1 MFRQNPLLKCLAAA
15 AALSGLLALPAR
27 VAFADDQISPAQKAA
42 IEKIIKDYI
51 SKNPEIVR
59 DALTELELREKT
71 AEMDARNK
79 IISSMQGPLYV
90 SFAQEVVG
98 NPNGK
103 ITLVEFFD
111 YNCGYCKKTL
121 GDIAELIKGNPDLRV
136 ILKDYPILSDKS
148 VEAATIALAVKKQF
162 TGDKFWQYHQRLL
175 SSRGAVGRDEALAL
189 AKDMGADMDRL
200 NKDVGGGD
208 IKKGLEDNDKLG
220 QALMLNGT
228 PSFVIGEE
236 PIVGAIGY
244 DAMKGKLDNVRKC
257 GKVVCS

>member
-15 AALSGLLALPAR
+15 AVCGLLALPAR
-27 VAFADDQISPAQKAA
+27 MASADDQISPAQKEA

-51 SKNPEIVR
+51 TKNPEVVR

-71 AEMDARNK
+71 AEMAARNK
-79 IISSMQGPLYV
+79 IISDMQGPLYT
-90 SFAQEVVG
+90 SFAQETVG
-98 NPNGK
+98 DQNGK
-103 ITLVEFFD
+103 LTLVEFFD

-162 TGDKFWQYHQRLL
+162 TGDKFWEYHQRLL

-200 NKDVGGGD
+200 NKDAGGAD

-228 PSFVIGEE
+228 PSFIIGEE

-244 DAMKGKLDNVRKC
+244 DAMKSKLDNVRKC

>member
-1 MFRQNPLLKCLAAA
+1 MFRRNPLLKCLVAAT
-15 AALSGLLALPAR
+15 ALSGLLAVPAR
-27 VAFADDQISPAQKAA
+27 MAVADDQISPAQKAA
-42 IEKIIKDYI
+42 IEKIVKDYI
-51 SKNPEIVR
+51 AKNPEIVR

-79 IISSMQGPLYV
+79 IISNMQGPLYT
-90 SFAQEVVG
+90 SSAQEIVG

-148 VEAATIALAVKKQF
+148 IEAATIALAVKKQF
-162 TGDKFWQYHQRLL
+162 DGDKFWQYHQRLL
-175 SSRGAVGRDEALAL
+175 SSRGAVGREEAVAL

-200 NKDVGGGD
+200 NKDAVAPD
-208 IKKGLEDNDKLG
+208 IKKGLADNDKLG